1 MAVPQPEA
9 PQETPIRDQVIRNQ
23 TRAAVAWS
31 DTAEDMVLNDLI
43 REREQIRDSRWQI
56 AVLAALAVIILI
68 VGSVWTYRN
77 VMHDRATD
85 FNRAAAESN
94 PFQPESINRVK

>member
-9 PQETPIRDQVIRNQ
+9 PNETPLRDQVIRNQ
-23 TRAAVAWS
+23 TRAAAAWS

-56 AVLAALAVIILI
+56 AVLTALAVIVLI
-68 VGSVWTYRN
+68 VGSIWTYRN
-77 VMHDRATD
+77 VMHDRATA
-85 FNRAAAESN
+85 FNKAAAEAQ
-94 PFQPESINRVK
+94 PYQPEGITTVK